1 MPKCWLHL
9 PVGYHGRSSSIVVSG
24 TPIKRPQG
32 ALPSAGAPTYGPCR
46 ALDYE
51 LEMAAI
57 LGGRPNKLGDRL
69 TTDDVEENVFGIVI
83 MNDWSA
89 RDIQGYEMV
98 PLGELLPVL
107 TRHTADHRLRTLHWQ
122 ERALHLKVCVQEC

>member
-1 MPKCWLHL
+1 MPVCWPHL

-24 TPIKRPQG
+24 VPIRRPKG
-32 ALPSAGAPTYGPCR
+32 ALPSPNGPSYGPSR

-57 LGGRPNKLGDRL
+57 LGGKPNKLGEQL

-98 PLGELLPVL
+98 PLGELIDCSWLIS
-107 TRHTADHRLRTLHWQ
+107 TDGYGRTL
-122 ERALHLKVCVQEC
+122 